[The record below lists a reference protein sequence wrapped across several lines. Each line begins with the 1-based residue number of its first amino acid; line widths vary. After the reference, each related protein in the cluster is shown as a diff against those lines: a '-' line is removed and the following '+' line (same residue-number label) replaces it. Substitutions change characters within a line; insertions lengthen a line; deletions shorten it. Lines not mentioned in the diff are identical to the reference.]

1 MSSEHRRI
9 TETKF
14 PTSITH
20 PKFSVSILF
29 LTATTAAVLQLIP
42 YDQSGVYRVPE
53 RLFKGHPSV
62 FHAFLVSVMFAFS
75 GAFSALFLQNKPNMA
90 RVCSSYSSV
99 SVALAVG
106 LLIWVGFSQIH

>member
-1 MSSEHRRI
+1 MSEQRRI

-14 PTSITH
+14 PTSSITR
-20 PKFSVSILF
+20 PKFSASILF
-29 LTATTAAVLQLIP
+29 LTATTAAVLQWIP
-42 YDQSGVYRVPE
+42 YDQSGVYRVPK
-53 RLFKGHPSV
+53 RFFKGHPSV

-99 SVALAVG
+99 SAASAVG
-106 LLIWVGFSQIH
+106 LLIWVGFSQTH